1 MGEDISGSTER
12 VVASI
17 WAEVLGIADVGPEEN
32 FFAAGGHSM
41 LAIVAAGRISEHFGV
56 DLPLEVLF
64 STPTTT
70 AVAAEV
76 DAALRAR
83 RASPLSPAQERI
95 WLAEQVATGP
105 SAYHVALAFAL
116 PDGVDEDVVCQA
128 VAHVLRRHDAF
139 RARFLVVDGAP
150 AQRFDVAAPVV
161 ARHRVADRAAAE
173 ALLAELAVRPFDQA
187 TGPLVRVALVG
198 LPGERELVLVC
209 HHLVIDGWSWRIVI
223 DEISAA
229 CGNGTV
235 PAPAKSY
242 ADTVRPSGVD
252 DRADGPRP
260 PLALGDQAARAG
272 TAGGEVPFAV
282 TDPGAVRDVAKRLGT
297 TPYVV
302 LLAAF
307 QTVLHHATGWRDI
320 VVGSPFAGRA
330 EAAVRDVVGTFVTVV
345 PLRAGFD
352 GDPAFAEVVEELR
365 LATLRAQGR
374 PRAATADRLPTVLFE
389 YDTAYPALRL
399 GELAVPPR
407 EIPTGTSK
415 MDLTVRLVD
424 TGAALRGTATF
435 KTALLERETVEGL
448 VRDYLAVLA
457 EACADPDR
465 PTTRSAPLVGTRLV
479 AAEAGIAPEPGE
491 AGPDTDDELAA
502 ALAAIWAEVLG
513 RPAAGID
520 VSADFFDL
528 GGRSLDVVRMV
539 ARIEQ
544 KLGAKVPVLTVFR
557 NPGLAGLA
565 RVVASEKSS
574 R

>member
-1 MGEDISGSTER
+1 MGDDISESTER

-17 WAEVLGIADVGPEEN
+17 WSEVLEIADIGPEAN

-41 LAIVAAGRISEHFGV
+41 LAIVAAGRISERFGV

-83 RASPLSPAQERI
+83 RACPLSPAQERI

-116 PDGVDEDVVCQA
+116 PEAVDEDVVCRA
-128 VAHVLRRHDAF
+128 VAQVLRRHDAF
-139 RARFLVVDGAP
+139 RARFAVVDGAP
-150 AQRFDVAAPVV
+150 AQRFDAEVPVV
-161 ARHRVADRAAAE
+161 GRHRVADRAAAE
-173 ALLAELAVRPFDQA
+173 ALLADLAIRPFDQS
-187 TGPLVRVALVG
+187 TGPLVRAALVG

-229 CGNGTV
+229 CDGT
-235 PAPAKSY
+235 ALTPAKSY
-242 ADTVRPSGVD
+242 ADTIRPADVAGQ
-252 DRADGPRP
+252 ADGPRP

-282 TDPGAVRDVAKRLGT
+282 TDPDAVRDVAKRLGT

-345 PLRAGFD
+345 PLRAGFG
-352 GDPAFAEVVEELR
+352 GDPAFTAVAEELR
-365 LATLRAQGR
+365 FATLRAQGR
-374 PRAATADRLPTVLFE
+374 LRTATTDRLPAVLFE

-399 GELAVPPR
+399 GDLAVTPR
-407 EIPTGTSK
+407 EIPTETSK
-415 MDLTVRLVD
+415 MDLTLRLVD

-435 KTALLERETVEGL
+435 KTALLERETVEQL

-457 EACADPDR
+457 EACADPGR
-465 PTTRSAPLVGTRLV
+465 PTSRLAPLVGARLV
-479 AAEAGIAPEPGE
+479 AAEAGVAPGPGA
-491 AGPDTDDELAA
+491 AGPAADDELAA

-513 RPAAGID
+513 RPAGGID
-520 VSADFFDL
+520 GSADFFDL
-528 GGRSLDVVRMV
+528 GGRSLDVVRLV

-544 KLGAKVPVLTVFR
+544 QLGAKVPVLTVFR

-565 RVVASEKSS
+565 RVVAAETTS